1 MKNLKL
7 SCINKLKLDNSIN
20 ENSDSNTILIE
31 KNEMESQENQLKLS
45 ENKIKSMGEIAAYRN
60 TRIKNILDQTKLVNY

>member
-1 MKNLKL
+1 
-7 SCINKLKLDNSIN
+7 
-20 ENSDSNTILIE
+20 
-31 KNEMESQENQLKLS
+31 MESQENQLKLS